1 MKLPTELFEPHGA
14 ELSEREYDKKDPR
27 ALDLFKPFDGNRVEF
42 GLLGVPYDGAVKGRR
57 GAEGGPNGIRE
68 AFRFN
73 TTYSYDR
80 DIDVSDVS
88 SADFGNVVIP
98 DGSVREVHTQVT
110 KAVSELM
117 DWSKIPMLMGGDH
130 SLTYAHVKAFCE
142 KIGGKVG
149 IITFDSHND
158 LREYEDEDISSGTP
172 FRRILEELE
181 GDPVDG
187 KNIVQ
192 IGLHGF
198 LNSLY
203 YREYAISKG
212 MMLFTTDVVRSMG
225 MENIMKG
232 ALLQAG
238 EGTDALFLS
247 VDMDSVDQSDAPG
260 VSAPSPGGLSS
271 VELLNGVFEA
281 AKDKRVMG
289 MDIVEVAPSLDLSG
303 NTARLGANVLMN
315 FIGGKAKSEE

>member
-1 MKLPTELFEPHGA
+1 MKLPPELFEPHGA
-14 ELSEREYDKKDPR
+14 ELSERDFDERDPR
-27 ALDLFKPFDGNRVEF
+27 ALDLFKPFDGNNVEF

-73 TTYSYDR
+73 STYSYER
-80 DIDVSDVS
+80 DIDVSDIS

-98 DGSVREVHTQVT
+98 NGSVREVHAQTT
-110 KAVSELM
+110 RAVSELM
-117 DWSKIPMLMGGDH
+117 DRSKIPMIMGGDH

-158 LREYEDEDISSGTP
+158 LREYEDEDISSGTA

-181 GDPVDG
+181 GNPVDG

-198 LNSLY
+198 LNSSY
-203 YREYAISKG
+203 YREYAVSKG
-212 MMLFTTDVVRSMG
+212 MMLFSMDVVRSMG

-238 EGTDALFLS
+238 EGTDAVFLS
-247 VDMDSVDQSDAPG
+247 VDMDSVDQSEAPG

-271 VELLNGVFEA
+271 VELLNGVYEA
-281 AKDKRVMG
+281 AKDKRVKG

>member
-1 MKLPTELFEPHGA
+1 MKLLSDRFEPHGA
-14 ELSEREYDKKDPR
+14 ELPDSAYDERDPR
-27 ALDLFKPFDGNRVEF
+27 ALDLFKPFDGDSVEF
-42 GLLGVPYDGAVKGRR
+42 GLLGVPYDGAIKGRQ
-57 GAEGGPNGIRE
+57 GAKGGPNGIRE

-73 TTYSYDR
+73 ATYSYER
-80 DIDVSDVS
+80 DIDVSGIS

-98 DGSVREVHTQVT
+98 EGRVREVHAQVT
-110 KAVSELM
+110 DAVSELM
-117 DWSKIPMLMGGDH
+117 DRSKIPVLLGGDH

-142 KIGGKVG
+142 KIDGKVG

-158 LREYEDEDISSGTP
+158 VREYENEDISSGTP
-172 FRRILEELE
+172 FRRILEELD
-181 GDPVDG
+181 GNPVEG

-198 LNSLY
+198 LNSSY
-203 YREYAISKG
+203 YRDYAISRG
-212 MMLFTTDVVRSMG
+212 LMLFTTNVVRSMG

-238 EGTDALFLS
+238 DGTKAIFLS
-247 VDMDSVDQSDAPG
+247 VDMDSVDQSEAPG

-271 VELLNGVFEA
+271 VELLNGVYEA
-281 AKDKRVMG
+281 ARDKKVLG
-289 MDIVEVAPSLDLSG
+289 MDIVEVAPLLDPTG

-315 FIGGKAKSEE
+315 FLGGKAKSEE

>member
-1 MKLPTELFEPHGA
+1 MKLLSDRFEPHGA
-14 ELSEREYDKKDPR
+14 ELLERDYDEKDPR
-27 ALDLFKPFDGNRVEF
+27 ALDLFKPFDGKSVEY

-68 AFRFN
+68 ALRFN
-73 TTYSYDR
+73 ATYSYDR
-80 DIDVSDVS
+80 DIDVSGVS

-98 DGSVREVHTQVT
+98 DGSVREVHARVT
-110 KAVSELM
+110 EAVLELM
-117 DWSKIPMLMGGDH
+117 DKSKIPMLLGGDH
-130 SLTYAHVKAFCE
+130 SLTYAHLKAFCE

-158 LREYEDEDISSGTP
+158 LRESKNEDISSGTP

-181 GDPVDG
+181 GNPVEG

-198 LNSLY
+198 LNSSY
-203 YREYAISKG
+203 YRDYAISKG
-212 MMLFTTDVVRSMG
+212 LMLFSRDDVRSMG
-225 MENIMKG
+225 IENIMKG

-238 EGTDALFLS
+238 DGTKAIFLS
-247 VDMDSVDQSDAPG
+247 VDMDSVDQSEAPG

-271 VELLNGVFEA
+271 VEIMNGVYEA
-281 AKDKRVMG
+281 ARDKRVMG
-289 MDIVEVAPSLDLSG
+289 MDIVEIAPSLDPTG